1 MWCNGI
7 CSSTLWDIPSGNL
20 LQLFGVLP
28 LSGQSQIGWPIC
40 PVSPVL
46 LLIHTPRPVA
56 LTSPSQTLK
65 VVAWGGH
72 VCVYWI
78 YWVWDTIGVP
88 MAQQISHFN
97 SFFGVDIF
105 YFWLFWLMTHVF
117 VWWTIFFPRMKE
129 KTYQPESRFHWYPS
143 GTNLI
148 LIGSVPS
155 LPTIN
160 FFMLYQYFGGLPI
173 TIWLFNSLP
182 WKDPPIFK
190 FGKPSISIRAIFIH
204 FPWLC

>member
-1 MWCNGI
+1 MAH
-7 CSSTLWDIPSGNL
+7 
-20 LQLFGVLP
+20 
-28 LSGQSQIGWPIC
+28 LSVRS
-40 PVSPVL
+40 VL

-88 MAQQISHFN
+88 MAQQFSNFY
-97 SFFGVDIF
+97 SFFGVDMF
-105 YFWLFWLMTHVF
+105 YFWLFWPMTHVF
-117 VWWTIFFPRMKE
+117 MWWTIFFPRMKE

-148 LIGSVPS
+148 LIGSVPI
-155 LPTIN
+155 LPTID
-160 FFMLYQYFGGLPI
+160 FHHALSVFWRQSSQFIKSGIIHLGLTLLAKAHRHIDSHQSCRATAGFPKFSRLQHCIWAQDGILWWTQQFLPNHAGKCPI
-173 TIWLFNSLP
+173 VS
-182 WKDPPIFK
+182 
-190 FGKPSISIRAIFIH
+190 
-204 FPWLC
+204 